1 MRIPRHLRAAAL
13 IAAAVLLGLLTV
25 EGSYALWSVAAS
37 AAPGT
42 VTSASFD
49 VNLSGP
55 STPSTN
61 MTLAGGQSAIVSVN
75 PSGSLT
81 PGIAVYSNVSVTN
94 NSDAG
99 GQFNLSVATGPAAK
113 SNVGPGDLAQYL
125 TISAKFAANAAACG
139 TTAYTNIAA
148 AGLAPVAVA
157 KLASTTLCFEVK
169 LASNAPAAVKGQSVT
184 ITIPL
189 SATQLCGVPS
199 GCA

>member
-1 MRIPRHLRAAAL
+1 MGIPRNLRAAAL
-13 IAAAVLLGLLTV
+13 VAAAVLLGLLTV
-25 EGSYALWSVAAS
+25 QGSYALWSAAAS

-75 PSGSLT
+75 PSGALT
-81 PGIAVYSNVSVTN
+81 PGSAVYSNVSMTN

-99 GQFNLSVATGPAAK
+99 GQFNLSVTTGPAAK
-113 SNVGPGDLAQYL
+113 SNVAPGDLAQYL
-125 TISAKFAANAAACG
+125 TVSAKFAASASACG

-157 KLASTTLCFEVK
+157 KLANTTLCFEVR
-169 LASNAPAAVKGQSVT
+169 LASNAPATVKGQSVT

-189 SATQLCGVPS
+189 TATQLCGVPS